1 MLFQDTISSA
11 VSFVAN
17 SVTINGVP
25 QSGLNPNT
33 GFSLPNIPAAQT
45 VVVTFEVVIV
55 QDPGDEDILN
65 RANVTASFQVNPSE
79 PPVTITIPSNLVNT
93 TCTIREF

>member
-1 MLFQDTISSA
+1 NTGNVSLTNVFFQDAISSA

-45 VVVTFEVVIV
+45 VVVIFDVVIV
-55 QDPGDEDILN
+55 Q
-65 RANVTASFQVNPSE
+65 E
-79 PPVTITIPSNLVNT
+79 PEN
-93 TCTIREF
+93 E

>member
-1 MLFQDTISSA
+1 MPSKYRKRSVNKCIFQDPISSA

-45 VVVTFEVVIV
+45 VVVTFDVLIV
-55 QDPGDEDILN
+55 QDPENEDILN
-65 RANVTASFQVNPSE
+65 QADVTASFQVNR
-79 PPVTITIPSNLVNT
+79 VNHP
-93 TCTIREF
+93 

>member
-1 MLFQDTISSA
+1 MCYSKTLFLPLFL
-11 VSFVAN
+11 SFAN

-55 QDPGDEDILN
+55 QDQEMKI
-65 RANVTASFQVNPSE
+65 F
-79 PPVTITIPSNLVNT
+79 
-93 TCTIREF
+93 